1 MTEKPSTRGFIGIKV
16 VDMASADV
24 IFEHDPDRLF
34 TPASNTKLF
43 TAAMALSRLGLDFT
57 FRTTVTSAVAPADG
71 TLRGDLRFVG
81 SGDPNLSGREIPYRP
96 ESPAG
101 DPLRAVEQLADQLV
115 AKGIRRIEGNI
126 VGDDTLYP
134 YDPFPDGWT
143 VDDSNWDYGA
153 PVSALMLNDG
163 YLTVSVRPG
172 DPAPL
177 QINPP
182 VEYFTFDNRVSMGTP
197 AQAVRFDRLPGSRQV
212 RVYGRLAPNSR
223 GISQSLAV
231 DDTALFAALA
241 LRDALLRRGVQID
254 GEAVAEHRS
263 PDMPVRKP
271 DSLELAA
278 VTSPPLFEALKIASK
293 VSQNQH
299 SELLLRAV
307 GLANRG
313 TGSNAAGLLEMRT
326 FLASAGITSQEYAFA
341 DGSGLSRRNLVSP
354 PAIIKLL
361 TYMYGSPLRDKW
373 LEILPVGGE
382 DGTLRN
388 RFRATTASGKLRAKT
403 GTLSQVTALSGYL
416 ERRDG
421 RMLAISLIANNQNG
435 SLAARTL
442 IDKIVLI
449 LQE

>member
-1 MTEKPSTRGFIGIKV
+1 
-16 VDMASADV
+16 
-24 IFEHDPDRLF
+24 
-34 TPASNTKLF
+34 
-43 TAAMALSRLGLDFT
+43 
-57 FRTTVTSAVAPADG
+57 
-71 TLRGDLRFVG
+71 LRGDLRFVG
-81 SGDPNLSGREIPYRP
+81 SGDPNLSGWEIPYRP

-115 AKGIRRIEGNI
+115 AKGIRRIVGNVI
-126 VGDDTLYP
+126 GDDTLYP

-172 DPAPL
+172 DPSPL
-177 QINPP
+177 LINPP

-223 GISQSLAV
+223 GTAQLLAV

-254 GEAVAEHRS
+254 GEAVAEHRT

-354 PAIIKLL
+354 TAIIKLL
-361 TYMYGSPLRDKW
+361 TYMYGSPLRGKW